1 MTSRFQLVTPCL
13 ELLPSYTAALETDWS
28 PNNIKNVSAEQ
39 LAAIRKDEGAFLDE
53 LLQQGGTITLPDGTT
68 ALKLPFRVRWM
79 SDGEF
84 CGHIALRWQ
93 PGSDALP
100 PYVLGHIGY
109 AVVPWKRGR
118 GYATRALQLML
129 DEAREVGLTRL
140 EITTDP
146 ENVASRRAIE
156 ANGGELV
163 EEFVNDRYGPD
174 VRLRYAIPLRQE
186 QSSPSAAT
194 RNHTP

>member
-1 MTSRFQLVTPCL
+1 MQLVTPCL
-13 ELLPSYTAALETDWS
+13 ELLPSYAAALETGWS
-28 PNNIKNVSAEQ
+28 HNNIKNVSVEQ
-39 LAAIRKDEGAFLDE
+39 LAAIREDPAAFLAE
-53 LLQQGGTITLPDGTT
+53 LTRQGGTITLPDGTT
-68 ALKLPFRVRWM
+68 APKLPFRVRWM

-84 CGHIALRWQ
+84 CGHIGLRWQ
-93 PGSDALP
+93 SGNDALP

-109 AVVPWKRGR
+109 AVVPWKRRR
-118 GYATRALQLML
+118 GYATQALRLML

-174 VRLRYAIPLRQE
+174 VRLRYTVPLLQGRP
-186 QSSPSAAT
+186 SPSAAT
-194 RNHTP
+194 RNHTL